1 VSALLLLTLAGVFV
15 TRTAFARF
23 RQADADLGLA
33 RTARDTGNYEWS
45 LSPASKPPTKQSK
58 RYFSICTRE
67 AWGHVLLA
75 LMDALPP
82 QSKPDAELM
91 DRARVLDRHYIP
103 TRYLNGFERGAPV
116 DFYSQKDADEAIA
129 HAEAILG
136 FCRNQIG

>member
-1 VSALLLLTLAGVFV
+1 MTYSMAE
-15 TRTAFARF
+15 RSRDWF

-67 AWGHVLLA
+67 AWGHVLIA

-103 TRYLNGFERGAPV
+103 TRYPNGFESGAPV